1 MKAKLL
7 IFSLC
12 WLAFITISHI
22 GTNIGFER
30 FQKKVRVALTEE
42 RDELVVGFLPVT

>member
-7 IFSLC
+7 IFSLV
-12 WLAFITISHI
+12 WLSFITLSHI
-22 GTNIGFER
+22 SMNIGFER

-42 RDELVVGFLPVT
+42 RDELIVGFLPVT

>member
-7 IFSLC
+7 LFSIA
-12 WLAFITISHI
+12 WLAFITVSHI
-22 GTNIGFER
+22 STNIGFER

-42 RDELVVGFLPVT
+42 RDELIVGFLPVT